1 VTCSNADEVITCGEV
16 AHLKQGLKKAHAAV
30 DAIHLHNV
38 DHVLKVDPSGSGF
51 TLPLPFSPQLKAAL
65 AAFVQRNLVR
75 K

>member
-1 VTCSNADEVITCGEV
+1 
-16 AHLKQGLKKAHAAV
+16 
-30 DAIHLHNV
+30 
-38 DHVLKVDPSGSGF
+38 VLKVDPSGSGF